1 MNGRVKA
8 YVILDDKMKVG
19 RHMKKRFLIGMV
31 GIILLAGCDNSQE
44 TATPQADSVAVEG
57 LKSSVAKQVSD
68 LQMQVDQLQQR
79 LDAVDEENGDQGL
92 ALYTLNHI
100 INATSDVEVQYGYI
114 ESISENKVTVKRVDM
129 ITDLNRPN
137 GYRLEELDR
146 NETFLLD
153 ETMLYFVVYE
163 VAPELVDFADFKKQA
178 VSSKLFTFTIVDG
191 KLLVIKEQYL
201 P

>member
-1 MNGRVKA
+1 
-8 YVILDDKMKVG
+8 
-19 RHMKKRFLIGMV
+19 MKKRFLVGMV

-114 ESISENKVTVKRVDM
+114 EGIFENKVTVKRVDM

-137 GYRLEELDR
+137 GYRIEELDR